1 MVFRSFILQT
11 GIITQ
16 TKNLKVVH
24 AGKLIQSALHEKEKT
39 VTWFAHQMCCT
50 RTNVYKI
57 FNKPNLDIEIIWRA
71 SCILEYDLFK
81 KLSEEL
87 QKESSITE
95 TASAETI
102 LMQEAT
108 EETILMQDTTAETP
122 LMQDATTD
130 FTQHNPAEIAE
141 NTTTEASTNKET
153 IDKSSNAPTIK

>member
-1 MVFRSFILQT
+1 
-11 GIITQ
+11 
-16 TKNLKVVH
+16 VVH

-102 LMQEAT
+102 LMQDAT
-108 EETILMQDTTAETP
+108 EETP

-130 FTQHNPAEIAE
+130 FRQHNPAEIAE
-141 NTTTEASTNKET
+141 NITTEASTNKET
-153 IDKSSNAPTIK
+153 IDNPSDAPTIK

>member
-1 MVFRSFILQT
+1 
-11 GIITQ
+11 
-16 TKNLKVVH
+16 
-24 AGKLIQSALHEKEKT
+24 
-39 VTWFAHQMCCT
+39 MCCT

-87 QKESSITE
+87 QKESSIAE
-95 TASAETI
+95 TSSAETI

-141 NTTTEASTNKET
+141 NITTEASTNKET
-153 IDKSSNAPTIK
+153 IDKSSDAPTIK

>member
-1 MVFRSFILQT
+1 MVFRPFILQT

-87 QKESSITE
+87 QKESSIAEST
-95 TASAETI
+95 SAETI
-102 LMQEAT
+102 LNQEAT
-108 EETILMQDTTAETP
+108 EETILMQDT
-122 LMQDATTD
+122 TTD

-141 NTTTEASTNKET
+141 NITIEASTNKET
-153 IDKSSNAPTIK
+153 IDNPSDAPTIK

>member
-1 MVFRSFILQT
+1 
-11 GIITQ
+11 
-16 TKNLKVVH
+16 
-24 AGKLIQSALHEKEKT
+24 
-39 VTWFAHQMCCT
+39 MCCT

-87 QKESSITE
+87 QKESSIAEST
-95 TASAETI
+95 SAETI
-102 LMQEAT
+102 LNQEAT
-108 EETILMQDTTAETP
+108 TETTTAETP

-130 FTQHNPAEIAE
+130 FMQHNPAEIAE

>member
-1 MVFRSFILQT
+1 MVLRPFILQT

-16 TKNLKVVH
+16 AKNLKVVH

-71 SCILEYDLFK
+71 SCILKYDLFK

-95 TASAETI
+95 NASAETI
-102 LMQEAT
+102 LNQEAT
-108 EETILMQDTTAETP
+108 TETTTTETPLMQDTTA
-122 LMQDATTD
+122 D
-130 FTQHNPAEIAE
+130 FTQHNLAEIAE
-141 NTTTEASTNKET
+141 NITTEASTNKET
-153 IDKSSNAPTIK
+153 IDNPSDAPTIK